1 MSEGPGTRGQ
11 PAGLAGARYPG
22 PASGTSDK
30 QQGCQEGLCVELGW
44 LSSPKHIEERK
55 GPGVREGPQVGA
67 EGSTGGRQGRW
78 FKASTVK
85 KDGERVQHQTMDR
98 SREFFPVSLRYDCII
113 SLRHMHNDLIYV
125 YIMK

>member
-22 PASGTSDK
+22 PVSGTSDK

-55 GPGVREGPQVGA
+55 SPGVQA
-67 EGSTGGRQGRW
+67 TGGRQGRW

-85 KDGERVQHQTMDR
+85 KDGERVQHKTMDR